1 MPEVVSTCWWAG
13 LRPKGCW
20 GWCPP
25 SEECSQILGLVLTYC
40 QVEPGPEFSCYKG
53 LRTGGRLLMGV

>member
-1 MPEVVSTCWWAG
+1 MPEMVSTCWWAG
-13 LRPKGCW
+13 LRPKGSW

-40 QVEPGPEFSCYKG
+40 QAEPGHEFSCYKG